1 MLEFSNRC
9 PPTNR
14 RGWRD
19 PEKGE
24 IRSKSGDKVEPAASL
39 PSVATD
45 FESSTELRHTG
56 FADRTKAFR
65 FVHFFVHR
73 RDFLSVFGNA

>member
-1 MLEFSNRC
+1 MASGLDRRSFAIY
-9 PPTNR
+9 R

-24 IRSKSGDKVEPAASL
+24 IRSKSGDEVETAASL

-45 FESSTELRHTG
+45 FESSRL
-56 FADRTKAFR
+56 FFPSIKQAF
-65 FVHFFVHR
+65 
-73 RDFLSVFGNA
+73 